1 MALAAFV
8 RVASRGNRRCGLDL
22 AAAILALAML
32 MGLGIFRRLP
42 TCRPAPN
49 RCAQV
54 SYGKV
59 HDTYW
64 EGEKIEPL
72 SDGAALL
79 GLFLITGSPHRNAI
93 GCFKLGIGAIMDL
106 ARFQKWGFEGVSKA
120 LQEMVDTGFIVRDAR
135 TGWTYICNA
144 LVKDPVSS
152 PKGAIHAATLAAR
165 VPANTIVYQRL
176 KETLE
181 PQLKGYAK
189 ALEGKEGWP
198 MRGTTEGAT
207 KDLRSPLPSPLPLPE
222 PSPLPEPK
230 TAAQPSA
237 APVVSRETSSKPKRG
252 TRLADDWEP
261 DEADREYA
269 RQFGWDD
276 ERIAAEGIAIRDW
289 SKSSRNG
296 VKLDWH
302 AAWRTWV
309 RRRNAEQP
317 RGKPTPADR
326 SAARRSAMVAAMGDE
341 LAGGPDFERP
351 RDRDESAFDNGAG
364 PTIEGFAEPGIE
376 RETGD
381 TAGISGGDGN
391 PIRMGADIRT
401 GAGREVGDGILPD
414 IAGRSAGG
422 PSHAGDQ
429 AIDRHAPVPQFAEAG
444 GHTEAGSGGSWPAP
458 ETSDASAGVVDDAID
473 PHYIPPNLRRTA

>member
-1 MALAAFV
+1 
-8 RVASRGNRRCGLDL
+8 
-22 AAAILALAML
+22 
-32 MGLGIFRRLP
+32 MG
-42 TCRPAPN
+42 
-49 RCAQV
+49 
-54 SYGKV
+54 YGKV
-59 HDTYW
+59 HEEYW
-64 EGEKIEPL
+64 DGEKIEPL

-106 ARFQKWGFEGVSKA
+106 PRFEKWGFEGVSKA
-120 LQEMVDTGFIVRDAR
+120 LLEMAETGYIVRDAR

-152 PKGAIHAATLAAR
+152 PKGAIHAAALAAR
-165 VPANTIVYQRL
+165 VPANTVVYQRL
-176 KETLE
+176 KATLE
-181 PQLKGYAK
+181 PQLMGYAK

-198 MRGTTEGAT
+198 MRGTIEGAT
-207 KDLRSPLPSPLPLPE
+207 KDHRSPLPSPLPE
-222 PSPLPEPK
+222 PFPLPEPK
-230 TAAQPSA
+230 IAAQPSA

-317 RGKPTPADR
+317 RGKPTLADR
-326 SAARRSAMVAAMGDE
+326 TAARRTAMVAAMGDE
-341 LAGGPDFERP
+341 LAGGPDFQQP
-351 RDRDESAFDNGAG
+351 CDRNESAFDNGAG
-364 PTIEGFAEPGIE
+364 STIEGFAEPGIE
-376 RETGD
+376 RETSD
-381 TAGISGGDGN
+381 TAGIPGGDGN
-391 PIRMGADIRT
+391 PIRMGADLR
-401 GAGREVGDGILPD
+401 ARSGREGGDGILPD
-414 IAGRSAGG
+414 IAGGYPG
-422 PSHAGDQ
+422 
-429 AIDRHAPVPQFAEAG
+429 
-444 GHTEAGSGGSWPAP
+444 
-458 ETSDASAGVVDDAID
+458 
-473 PHYIPPNLRRTA
+473 